1 MKTQVLYREPAGKPQ
16 IVSCSVVSDS
26 FATPWTVALPGSSVL
41 ELSWQESCSG
51 KPFLSLRDLPGP
63 GIKLGSPALQVGPL
77 LSEHQA
83 GLKKKKVVFV
93 SQMRQWRPRDAQF
106 CPGMPGSAQGCLALP
121 RDMSLLL
128 SSATCQ
134 SCRSG
139 RVSSSL
145 SCSLPFPK
153 QGDLSIPQADWRT
166 EPSHLCTCTKLAH
179 R

>member
-1 MKTQVLYREPAGKPQ
+1 MKTQVLYREPPGKPQ

-41 ELSWQESCSG
+41 ELSWQEYCSG

-106 CPGMPGSAQGCLALP
+106 CPGMPGSAQGHEFPSFLRYLP
-121 RDMSLLL
+121 VMSFWASFFISEL
-128 SSATCQ
+128 Q
-134 SCRSG
+134 P
-139 RVSSSL
+139 
-145 SCSLPFPK
+145 PFSK
-153 QGDLSIPQADWRT
+153 TG
-166 EPSHLCTCTKLAH
+166 
-179 R
+179 